1 MPTKNTKTSSAT
13 KKLPTLQ
20 ASFTPP
26 KFQTRSLHN
35 TNSTDSAGS
44 VSEISQ
50 AEKEMGQLSL
60 DVYDSPSELIII
72 APIAGVKLE
81 DINLSITE
89 DVLTVHGKRHLQFLA
104 PGDSRRADIID
115 ASASDDYLIQECF
128 WGEFSRSIVLPDHV
142 DSGKISASFKD
153 GILRISIPKTPGGD
167 SKTKLIKIKSS

>member
-1 MPTKNTKTSSAT
+1 MATKNTKVSP

-26 KFQTRSLHN
+26 KFETHPLHEN
-35 TNSTDSAGS
+35 PAA
-44 VSEISQ
+44 EIDQ

-60 DVYDSPSELIII
+60 DVYDSPTELIII

-89 DVLTVHGKRHLQFLA
+89 DVLTVSGKRNLEFSA
-104 PGDSRRADIID
+104 PN
-115 ASASDDYLIQECF
+115 DDYLIQECF

-142 DSGKISASFKD
+142 DSGRISASFKD

-167 SKTKLIKIKSS
+167 SKTKLIKIQSS